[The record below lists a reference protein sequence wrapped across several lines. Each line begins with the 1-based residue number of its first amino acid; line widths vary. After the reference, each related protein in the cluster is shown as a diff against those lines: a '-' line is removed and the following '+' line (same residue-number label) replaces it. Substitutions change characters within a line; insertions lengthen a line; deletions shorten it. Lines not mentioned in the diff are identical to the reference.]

1 MLWIF
6 IDSLKEAIRWIRW
19 IRIVWFCRS
28 IVVGRV
34 KECDENW
41 ITISYMGNK
50 NEVRCACR
58 YDLCPRMRER

>member
-6 IDSLKEAIRWIRW
+6 IDSLKEAIRWISW

-28 IVVGRV
+28 IVVDRV

-41 ITISYMGNK
+41 VTISYMSNK
-50 NEVRCACR
+50 KEVRCECR